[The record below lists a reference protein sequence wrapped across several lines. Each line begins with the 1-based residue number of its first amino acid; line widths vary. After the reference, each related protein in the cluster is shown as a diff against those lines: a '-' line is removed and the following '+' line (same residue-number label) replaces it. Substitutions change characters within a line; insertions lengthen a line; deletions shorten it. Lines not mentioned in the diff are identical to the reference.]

1 MAVISNEVKGSIRLK
16 YSEGL
21 GPDGK
26 EKFRYNNYSGLKP
39 TISDELVYQFKTLL
53 QEVQN
58 DAVTEVN
65 RQRVF
70 ELAEA

>member
-1 MAVISNEVKGSIRLK
+1 MPVISNEVKGSMKLK

-26 EKFRYNNYSGLKP
+26 QKYRYNNFSGLKP
-39 TISDELVYQFKTLL
+39 TISDELVYQFSTLL
-53 QEVQN
+53 EAVQN
-58 DAVTEVN
+58 DAVAEVN

>member
-1 MAVISNEVKGSIRLK
+1 MPVISNEVKGSIRLK
-16 YSEGL
+16 YTEGL

-39 TISDELVYQFKTLL
+39 TLSDELVFQFTTLL
-53 QEVQN
+53 EDVQN
-58 DAVTEVN
+58 SAVAEVN

>member
-1 MAVISNEVKGSIRLK
+1 MAIISNEVKGSVRLK

-39 TISDELVYQFKTLL
+39 TLSDELVFQFTTLL
-53 QEVQN
+53 EDVQN
-58 DAVTEVN
+58 SAVAEVN

>member
-1 MAVISNEVKGSIRLK
+1 MAIISNEVKGSVKLK

-26 EKFRYNNYSGLKP
+26 QKFRYNNYLGLKP
-39 TISDELVYQFKTLL
+39 TINDELVFQFTKLL
-53 QEVQN
+53 EAVQN
-58 DAVTEVN
+58 DAIAEVN
-65 RQRVF
+65 RQRIF

>member
-1 MAVISNEVKGSIRLK
+1 MAVISNEVKGSIRLR

-39 TISDELVYQFKTLL
+39 TISDELVYQFKKLL
-53 QEVQN
+53 ESVQN

>member
-1 MAVISNEVKGSIRLK
+1 MPVISNEVKGSIRVR

-39 TISDELVYQFKTLL
+39 SISNDLVFEFTKLL
-53 QEVQN
+53 EAVQN
-58 DAVTEVN
+58 DAVAEVN
-65 RQRVF
+65 RQRIFV
-70 ELAEA
+70 LAEA

>member
-1 MAVISNEVKGSIRLK
+1 MAIISNEVKGSIRLK

-26 EKFRYNNYSGLKP
+26 PKYRYNNYSGLKP
-39 TISDELVYQFKTLL
+39 SISDELVYQFKKLL
-53 QEVQN
+53 EGVQN
-58 DAVTEVN
+58 DAVAEVN

>member
-1 MAVISNEVKGSIRLK
+1 MAIISNEVKGSVKLK

-26 EKFRYNNYSGLKP
+26 QKFRYNNYSGLKS
-39 TISDELVYQFKTLL
+39 TISDELVFQFTKLL
-53 QEVQN
+53 EAVQN

-65 RQRVF
+65 RQRIF

>member
-1 MAVISNEVKGSIRLK
+1 MAIISNEVKGSIRLK

-26 EKFRYNNYSGLKP
+26 AKFRYNNFSGLKP
-39 TISDELVYQFKTLL
+39 SISDELVFQFTKLL
-53 QEVQN
+53 EGVQD
-58 DAVTEVN
+58 DAVAEVN
-65 RQRVF
+65 RQRIF

>member
-1 MAVISNEVKGSIRLK
+1 MPVISNEVKGSIRLK

-39 TISDELVYQFKTLL
+39 TISNELVYQFKKLL
-53 QEVQN
+53 EEVQN

-70 ELAEA
+70 VLAEG

>member
-1 MAVISNEVKGSIRLK
+1 MAIISNEVKGSIRLK

-39 TISDELVYQFKTLL
+39 TISDQLVYQFKKLL
-53 QEVQN
+53 EEVQT

>member
-26 EKFRYNNYSGLKP
+26 QKFRYNNYSGLKP
-39 TISDELVYQFKTLL
+39 TISDKLVYQFKTLL
-53 QEVQN
+53 EGVQN
-58 DAVTEVN
+58 DAVAEVN

>member
-1 MAVISNEVKGSIRLK
+1 MAIISNEVKGSVKLK

-39 TISDELVYQFKTLL
+39 TISDALVYQFKKLL
-53 QEVQN
+53 EEVQT

>member
-1 MAVISNEVKGSIRLK
+1 MAIISNEVKGSIRVK
-16 YSEGL
+16 HSEGL

-26 EKFRYNNYSGLKP
+26 EKYRYNNYSGLKP
-39 TISDELVYQFKTLL
+39 SISNELVFQFTKLL
-53 QEVQN
+53 EAVQN

>member
-1 MAVISNEVKGSIRLK
+1 MAIISNEVNGSIRLK

-21 GPDGK
+21 DPDGK

-39 TISDELVYQFKTLL
+39 TISDALVYQFKKLL
-53 QEVQN
+53 EAVQN
-58 DAVTEVN
+58 DAVAEVN

>member
-1 MAVISNEVKGSIRLK
+1 MPVISNEVKGSIKLK

-26 EKFRYNNYSGLKP
+26 EKFRYNNYSGLKS
-39 TISDELVYQFKTLL
+39 TISDALVYQFKKLL
-53 QEVQN
+53 EEVQT

-65 RQRVF
+65 RQRIF

>member
-1 MAVISNEVKGSIRLK
+1 MAIISNEVKGSVRLK

-39 TISDELVYQFKTLL
+39 TISDALVYQFKKLL
-53 QEVQN
+53 EEVQT

-65 RQRVF
+65 RQRIF

>member
-1 MAVISNEVKGSIRLK
+1 MPVISNEVKGSMRLK

-26 EKFRYNNYSGLKP
+26 EKHRYNNYSGLKP
-39 TISDELVYQFKTLL
+39 SISDELVFQFTKLL
-53 QEVQN
+53 EAVQN
-58 DAVTEVN
+58 DAVTDVN

>member
-1 MAVISNEVKGSIRLK
+1 MAIVSNEVKGSIRLK

-39 TISDELVYQFKTLL
+39 SISDQLVYQFKELL
-53 QEVQN
+53 EAVQN

>member
-1 MAVISNEVKGSIRLK
+1 MAIISNEVKGSIRLK

-21 GPDGK
+21 GTDGK

-53 QEVQN
+53 EAVQN

-70 ELAEA
+70 ELAQA

>member
-1 MAVISNEVKGSIRLK
+1 MAIISNEVKSSIKLK
-16 YSEGL
+16 FSEGV

-26 EKFRYNNYSGLKP
+26 EKYRYNNYSGIKP
-39 TISDELVYQFKTLL
+39 SLSDELVFQFTKLL
-53 QEVQN
+53 DDVQN
-58 DAVTEVN
+58 DAVAAVN

>member
-1 MAVISNEVKGSIRLK
+1 MPVISNEVKGSIRLK

-26 EKFRYNNYSGLKP
+26 QKYRYNNYSGLKP
-39 TISDELVYQFKTLL
+39 SISDELVYQFKKLL
-53 QEVQN
+53 EGVQN
-58 DAVTEVN
+58 DAVAEVN
-65 RQRVF
+65 RQRIF

>member
-1 MAVISNEVKGSIRLK
+1 MPVISNEVKGSIRLK

-39 TISDELVYQFKTLL
+39 TISDELVYQFKKLL
-53 QEVQN
+53 EGVQN
-58 DAVTEVN
+58 DAVAEVN

>member
-1 MAVISNEVKGSIRLK
+1 MPVISNEVKGSVRLK

-39 TISDELVYQFKTLL
+39 TISDELVYQFMQLL
-53 QEVQN
+53 EAVQN
-58 DAVTEVN
+58 SAVTEVN

>member
-39 TISDELVYQFKTLL
+39 TISDQLVYQFKKLL
-53 QEVQN
+53 EEVQT

>member
-1 MAVISNEVKGSIRLK
+1 MAIISNEVKGSIRLK

-26 EKFRYNNYSGLKP
+26 QKFRYNNYSGLKP
-39 TISDELVYQFKTLL
+39 SISDALVYQFKKLL
-53 QEVQN
+53 EEVQT

>member
-1 MAVISNEVKGSIRLK
+1 MAIISNEVKGSVKLK

-26 EKFRYNNYSGLKP
+26 QKFRYNNYSGLKP
-39 TISDELVYQFKTLL
+39 SISNDLVFEFTKLL
-53 QEVQN
+53 EAVQN
-58 DAVTEVN
+58 DAVAEVN

>member
-1 MAVISNEVKGSIRLK
+1 MAIISNEVKGSVKLK
-16 YSEGL
+16 YSEGV

-26 EKFRYNNYSGLKP
+26 AKFRYNNYSGLKP
-39 TISDELVYQFKTLL
+39 TLSDELVFQFTKLL
-53 QEVQN
+53 EGVQN
-58 DAVTEVN
+58 DAVAEVN

>member
-1 MAVISNEVKGSIRLK
+1 MPVISNEVKGSIKLK

-26 EKFRYNNYSGLKP
+26 EKFRYNNYSGIKP
-39 TISDELVYQFKTLL
+39 TISDALVYQFKKLL
-53 QEVQN
+53 EEVQT

-65 RQRVF
+65 RQRIF

>member
-1 MAVISNEVKGSIRLK
+1 MPVISNELKGSIRIR

-39 TISDELVYQFKTLL
+39 SISNDLVFEFTKLL
-53 QEVQN
+53 EAVQN
-58 DAVTEVN
+58 DAVAEVN

>member
-1 MAVISNEVKGSIRLK
+1 MPVISNEVKGSIRLK

-39 TISDELVYQFKTLL
+39 TISNELVYQFKKLL
-53 QEVQN
+53 EGVQN

>member
-1 MAVISNEVKGSIRLK
+1 MPVISNEVKGSIRLK

-26 EKFRYNNYSGLKP
+26 AKFRYNNYSGLKP
-39 TISDELVYQFKTLL
+39 SISDDLVFQFKKLL
-53 QEVQN
+53 EGVQN
-58 DAVTEVN
+58 DAVSEVN

>member
-1 MAVISNEVKGSIRLK
+1 MAIISNEVKGSIRLK
-16 YSEGL
+16 YTEGL

-39 TISDELVYQFKTLL
+39 TISDALVYQFKKLL
-53 QEVQN
+53 EEVQT

>member
-1 MAVISNEVKGSIRLK
+1 MAIISNEVKGSIRLK
-16 YSEGL
+16 YSAGL

-26 EKFRYNNYSGLKP
+26 AKFRYNSFSGLKP
-39 TISDELVYQFKTLL
+39 SISDELVYQFKKLL
-53 QEVQN
+53 EGVQN

>member
-1 MAVISNEVKGSIRLK
+1 MPVISNEVKGSIRLK

-26 EKFRYNNYSGLKP
+26 AKFRHNNYSGLKP
-39 TISDELVYQFKTLL
+39 TISDELVYQFTTLL
-53 QEVQN
+53 EAVQN
-58 DAVTEVN
+58 DAVAEVN

>member
-1 MAVISNEVKGSIRLK
+1 MPVISNEVKGSIRLK

-26 EKFRYNNYSGLKP
+26 AKFRYSNFSGLKP
-39 TISDELVYQFKTLL
+39 TISNELVFQFTKLL
-53 QEVQN
+53 EGVQN
-58 DAVTEVN
+58 DAVSEVN

-70 ELAEA
+70 VLAEE

>member
-1 MAVISNEVKGSIRLK
+1 MPVISNEVKGSIRLK

-26 EKFRYNNYSGLKP
+26 AKFRYNNYSGLKP
-39 TISDELVYQFKTLL
+39 SISDELVFQFTTLL
-53 QEVQN
+53 EDVQN
-58 DAVTEVN
+58 DSVTAVN

>member
-1 MAVISNEVKGSIRLK
+1 MPVISNEVKGSIRLK

-39 TISDELVYQFKTLL
+39 TISDELVYQFKKLL
-53 QEVQN
+53 EEVQT

>member
-1 MAVISNEVKGSIRLK
+1 MAIISNEVKGSVRLK

-21 GPDGK
+21 APDGK

-39 TISDELVYQFKTLL
+39 TISNDLVFEFTKLL
-53 QEVQN
+53 AQVQN
-58 DAVTEVN
+58 DAIAEVN